1 MSYDTA
7 ETEKSVSV
15 SESMLVT
22 GPGLSQSLMIMSM
35 CETAGCNE
43 TKNIV
48 NSEFKSRPRIK
59 FLCSTI
65 SVQSRQSK
73 TGTGD

>member
-35 CETAGCNE
+35 CETLDVMRQR
-43 TKNIV
+43 TLTTQL
-48 NSEFKSRPRIK
+48 KSWAS
-59 FLCSTI
+59 FCSAI
-65 SVQSRQSK
+65 LVQSFNHWCSIQ
-73 TGTGD
+73 